1 MMRSNGRGV
10 MRPNDES
17 PRDSNFVIRSTANR
31 RPAKNSFS
39 NTCYDNLSSRR
50 SSTRTTENCFS
61 LATSTGT
68 TSSMSSASNRA
79 PLNMSSRSS
88 DSHLLT
94 LGSDSRPISA
104 NLNIAAT
111 MVEPN
116 LEEHYKGVLNKK
128 EASNVTRI
136 GDFILYYR
144 VAKEPKKAEVSINIP
159 LFICYR
165 NSEDQ
170 IFNFRVQQ
178 VLTENNS
185 MWWTVI
191 INKQHTQLFRR
202 LSDLVRC
209 YHSYRYIN
217 PETGKSEIF
226 PLWKRPNTV
235 LSSSIPTG
243 H

>member
-17 PRDSNFVIRSTANR
+17 PRDSNFIIRSTANR
-31 RPAKNSFS
+31 GPAKNSFS

-61 LATSTGT
+61 LATSTAT
-68 TSSMSSASNRA
+68 ASSMSSASNRA

-235 LSSSIPTG
+235 LSSGIPTG

>member
-1 MMRSNGRGV
+1 
-10 MRPNDES
+10 MRPSGNKKLINPVDGL
-17 PRDSNFVIRSTANR
+17 STKSLGYGSQH
-31 RPAKNSFS
+31 RPPINSIS
-39 NTCYDNLSSRR
+39 NTTFDNLSSNSARSEEMYSLA
-50 SSTRTTENCFS
+50 SST
-61 LATSTGT
+61 
-68 TSSMSSASNRA
+68 ASNSSGSMRST
-79 PLNMSSRSS
+79 NMTARTS

-94 LGSDSRPISA
+94 LGSDSRSIPA

-111 MVEPN
+111 IVEPN

-128 EASNVTRI
+128 EAANLTRLS
-136 GDFILYYR
+136 DFILYYR
-144 VAKEPKKAEVSINIP
+144 IAKEPQRSEVAMSIP

-170 IFNFRVQQ
+170 VFNFRVQQ

-209 YHSYRYIN
+209 YHSYRFIH
-217 PETGKSEIF
+217 PETGRSEIF
-226 PLWKRPNTV
+226 PLWKRPAVQN
-235 LSSSIPTG
+235 IN